1 MAELLHTSGNF
12 NYYVDVSQTP
22 MEDNILVCPFD
33 NPEKHAENLANNRL
47 KGSIKS
53 VLNAR
58 LDKELY
64 PLLDTTN
71 IGIIPILDSR
81 GLICLPHTSSMIDF
95 WNEEEIMHV
104 YYPELCEL
112 AKKITGADK

>member
-1 MAELLHTSGNF
+1 MTDTLHISGNF
-12 NYYVDVSQTP
+12 NYYVDLSQTP

-64 PLLDTTN
+64 PQSDTM
-71 IGIIPILDSR
+71 GITPILDTR
-81 GLICLPHTSSMIDF
+81 GLVCLPHTSSMVDF
-95 WNEEEIMHV
+95 WNEEEIMNIH
-104 YYPELCEL
+104 YPELCEL